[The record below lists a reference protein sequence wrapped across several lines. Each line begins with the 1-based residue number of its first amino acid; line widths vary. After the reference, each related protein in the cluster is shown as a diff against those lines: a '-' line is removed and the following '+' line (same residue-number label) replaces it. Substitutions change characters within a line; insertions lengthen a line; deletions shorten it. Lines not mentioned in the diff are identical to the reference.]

1 MKNWLLTPRQTS
13 SFLICLLP
21 SSVWQ
26 YCQLDLPT
34 TSLTQQ
40 LFQIPFM
47 FLTCCLS
54 FCHHSYVWS
63 APVPHGLLS
72 VLVTSQRARDYF
84 SLELHAKGH
93 PFTVSLC
100 SELLVLCLHRSFW
113 NYHADLQCTTLRCMT
128 CIFCWWV
135 IRVFTSQLSWK

>member
-47 FLTCCLS
+47 FLTCACLS
-54 FCHHSYVWS
+54 ATTAMSDQHLS
-63 APVPHGLLS
+63 PHGLLS

-113 NYHADLQCTTLRCMT
+113 NYRADLQYTTLRCMT
-128 CIFCWWV
+128 CIFC
-135 IRVFTSQLSWK
+135 